1 MNIEKIIRFGF
12 ASRRRKIMTL
22 VIAGAAGVSSL
33 AGLGGTKESPKQTAA
48 TTSTTASAP
57 AAGAQTVADISYPN
71 CDAVRAAGK
80 APLHR
85 GDPGYSTKLDRD
97 GDGVACS

>member
-1 MNIEKIIRFGF
+1 MNVEKIIRFGF

-22 VIAGAAGVSSL
+22 CIAGAAAVGSLFGAGGGKEPKKVTPASS
-33 AGLGGTKESPKQTAA
+33 
-48 TTSTTASAP
+48 SAP
-57 AAGAQTVADISYPN
+57 ASEVSYAS
-71 CDAVRAAGK
+71 CGEVRAAGK

-85 GDPGYSTKLDRD
+85 GDPGYSSKLDRD

>member
-1 MNIEKIIRFGF
+1 VNIEKLIRFGF
-12 ASRRRKIMTL
+12 ASPRRKIMTL
-22 VIAGAAGVSSL
+22 CIAGAAAVGSLFGV
-33 AGLGGTKESPKQTAA
+33 AGDSGEPEKAQPAP
-48 TTSTTASAP
+48 TTTTTTGQ
-57 AAGAQTVADISYPN
+57 AGQVADVAYAN

-85 GDPGYSTKLDRD
+85 GEPGYSAKLDRD